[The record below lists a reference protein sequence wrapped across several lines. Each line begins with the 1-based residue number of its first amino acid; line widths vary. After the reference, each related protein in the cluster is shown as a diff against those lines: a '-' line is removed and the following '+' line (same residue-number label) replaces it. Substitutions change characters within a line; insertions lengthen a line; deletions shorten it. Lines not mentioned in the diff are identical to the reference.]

1 MSPSEASAAVHPA
14 STSVDEPWMTLFY
27 ARGMAFDGVLSA
39 LEANNIRCQPVA
51 LPFVPANQ
59 SNQPSVYLIDHSR
72 VAGMGDRADVERV
85 FEALHAS
92 CGAYIVVV
100 GNAGDAAAAWLAEIP
115 SVAGW
120 VTRPVDAT
128 ALVAAVRTA
137 ARLGA
142 VERMATE
149 ALREKAEHQSESDQ
163 LLQIGLALSSERDI
177 AKLKTLIVR
186 KARELTSADGGS
198 LFIVADVEGEK
209 KLRFSV
215 AQTGPKDEGV
225 HIGAMLPLSRASI
238 SGFVASTG
246 EIVRLG
252 DAYHIP
258 DDREFKLNKSFDQQ
272 NNYRTKSV
280 LCVPMLN
287 HKNEVI
293 GAIQLINRKPRFDV
307 VLEGPAMTEEIVTEF
322 TPHHERICS
331 SLASQAAVAL
341 ENNELVDSIQQLFE
355 QFVRASV
362 KAIEARDKSTQG
374 HSERVARLTVAQAEM
389 ANTIEAGPLA
399 DLHFNVEQIREMRY
413 AALLHDFGK
422 VAVPEY
428 IFAKA
433 KKLPDGRLNVIK
445 LRFGLASEQVAA
457 AAQRKKLELL
467 MRGAKPDDPEITAID
482 EQAKI
487 QYDELV
493 DLMNK
498 VVASNEPSVVAATV
512 ADMLDDLLA
521 RKFNLFGEEGTLL
534 DPVEYEYLKIPRGS
548 LDKNER
554 DKMQEHVTQSYRFL
568 AEIPWTK
575 TPWQQVADYA
585 YGHHEHLDGTG
596 YPRGLKGDEIAP
608 QVRMMT
614 ISDVY
619 DALTAADRPYK
630 PAMPVA
636 KALDILNKEFAER
649 GKVDAL
655 LLDMFIQ
662 KKVYETISP
671 APAA

>member
-1 MSPSEASAAVHPA
+1 
-14 STSVDEPWMTLFY
+14 MTLYY
-27 ARGMAFDGVLSA
+27 ARGMDFDGVLNA
-39 LEANNIRCQPVA
+39 LEANNIACRPVA
-51 LPFVPANQ
+51 LPFVPAGEA
-59 SNQPSVYLIDHSR
+59 NQPSVYLIDHAR
-72 VAGMGDRADVERV
+72 VASMGDRAHVERV
-85 FEALHAS
+85 FEALHESA
-92 CGAYIVVV
+92 GAYIVVV
-100 GNAGDAAAAWLAEIP
+100 GQPGDAASAWLAEIP

-137 ARLGA
+137 ARLAA
-142 VERMATE
+142 VEQMASD
-149 ALREKAEHQSESDQ
+149 ALHDKAEHQSESDQ
-163 LLQIGLALSSERDI
+163 LIQIGLALSSERDI

-186 KARELTSADGGS
+186 KARELTAADGGS
-198 LFIVADVEGEK
+198 LFIVADVEGER

-225 HIGAMLPLSRASI
+225 HIGAVLPLSRASI
-238 SGFVASTG
+238 SGYVASTG
-246 EIVRLG
+246 EVVRLD

-258 DDREFKLNKSFDQQ
+258 GDRDYKLNKSFDQQ

-280 LCVPMLN
+280 LCVPMRN

-293 GAIQLINRKPRFDV
+293 GAIQLINRKPHFDV
-307 VLEGPAMTEEIVTEF
+307 VLESPAMTEEVVSEF

-341 ENNELVDSIQQLFE
+341 ENNELVESIQQLFE

-389 ANTIEAGPLA
+389 TNTIEAGPLA

-433 KKLPDGRLNVIK
+433 KKLPDGRLDVIK

-457 AAQRKKLELL
+457 AAQRAKLDLL
-467 MRGAKPDDPEITAID
+467 VRGAKPDDPEILAID
-482 EQAKI
+482 AGAKAK
-487 QYDELV
+487 YDELV
-493 DLMNK
+493 ELMNK

-512 ADMLDDLLA
+512 ADMLDDLLQ
-521 RKFNLFGEEGTLL
+521 RKYNLFGDEGTLL

-548 LDKNER
+548 LDKAER

-575 TPWQQVADYA
+575 TPWQRVADYA

-630 PAMPVA
+630 PAMPVT

-649 GKVDAL
+649 GKVDKL
-655 LLDMFIQ
+655 LLDMFIE
-662 KKVYETISP
+662 KKVYEAISP